1 MPLTE
6 EQILEIALKAIK
18 QYCKQQ
24 DGDNVCMECMFNIH
38 GDFNDH
44 CMFSG
49 PYDYESVIPEDW
61 ELDKVQFKK

>member
-1 MPLTE
+1 
-6 EQILEIALKAIK
+6 
-18 QYCKQQ
+18 
-24 DGDNVCMECMFNIH
+24 MECMFNIH

-49 PYDYESVIPEDW
+49 PYDYEGVIPEDW

>member
-18 QYCKQQ
+18 QYCKSQK
-24 DGDNVCMECMFNIH
+24 GDDACTKCMFKIGKNW
-38 GDFNDH
+38 DY

-61 ELDKVQFKK
+61 ELDEIQFKK